1 VAAKTYSASELSH
14 HLGVDRGTVSRW
26 VKDGCPA
33 AREEGK
39 SRGTAWAFEIPPV
52 LAWLLER
59 AKTEGRDGVKPSSLA
74 QIERRQAQISLE
86 LAELR
91 LAELRGEVLR
101 VDDVLE
107 IVGADYDSLR
117 RALGSIPPRI
127 GAELWAQV
135 TNGATEPQV
144 IGELERVIDDVMR
157 GLSGGGTSDSD
168 GPGPARAAR
177 VAVGNASKAARRPDA
192 KQKRKAATTA
202 KAEPKPVGRR
212 KPVSKR
218 RGKR

>member
-1 VAAKTYSASELSH
+1 MAAKTYSATELSH
-14 HLGVDRGTVSRW
+14 HFGVDRGTVSRW
-26 VKDGCPA
+26 AKDGCPA
-33 AREEGK
+33 EREEGK
-39 SRGTAWAFEIPPV
+39 SRGTAWAFTIPPV

-59 AKTEGRDGVKPSSLA
+59 AEIAGREGVKPSTLQA
-74 QIERRQAQISLE
+74 IERRQAQVSLE

-107 IVGADYDSLR
+107 IVGADYDSVR
-117 RALGSIPPRI
+117 RALTSIPPRI

-135 TNGATEPQV
+135 TNGATEPA
-144 IGELERVIDDVMR
+144 IIAELERVVDDVLR
-157 GLSGGGTSDSD
+157 GLSGGGTGDGD
-168 GPGPARAAR
+168 GPGPPRAAR
-177 VAVGNASKAARRPDA
+177 VAVGHARKAARGPGA
-192 KQKRKAATTA
+192 KQKRKAATATKA
-202 KAEPKPVGRR
+202 KSEPVGRS